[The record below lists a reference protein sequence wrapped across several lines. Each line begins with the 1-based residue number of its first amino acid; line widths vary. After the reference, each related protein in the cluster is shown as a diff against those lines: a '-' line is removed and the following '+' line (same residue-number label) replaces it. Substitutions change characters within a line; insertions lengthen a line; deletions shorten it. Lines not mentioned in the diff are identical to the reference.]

1 MSHFSLKISQD
12 NSFLRGFLFKKYVIF
27 SLGFNLFKEEYN
39 LCKEKKFLLQEINI
53 IYMEIGFICLNNTI
67 INFSTSRKFLM

>member
-39 LCKEKKFLLQEINI
+39 LCKEKNI
-53 IYMEIGFICLNNTI
+53 SLARNKYYIYGDWVHLFE
-67 INFSTSRKFLM
+67 